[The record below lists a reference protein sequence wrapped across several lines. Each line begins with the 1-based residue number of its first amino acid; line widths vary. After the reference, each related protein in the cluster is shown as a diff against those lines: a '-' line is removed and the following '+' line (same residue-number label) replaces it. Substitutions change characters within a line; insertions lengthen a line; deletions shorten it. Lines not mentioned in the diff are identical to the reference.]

1 MGLEYVDREATLAL
15 KDQILLLKM
24 SRGEMN
30 TFNCTKQVE
39 EWNEWRNQN
48 RHIRPCLDNVDLSGL
63 NLSHANFREVSLKG
77 ANFSYCRLV
86 ETDFVRSDLTG
97 SKFNEAYLYGA
108 LLDQADLSNADLRN
122 STLWWVTLIETILRG
137 ANISGS
143 AVYGV
148 SPWNVDLEGAT
159 QNDLIISR
167 HDEAILTVD
176 DLEVAHFMY
185 LLINNKKLSKVIN
198 IATSKVVLIL
208 GRFEPKRKVVL
219 DALREEL
226 RKCDYLPVIFDFDKP
241 TDRDFTETVMTLAGL
256 SKFIIADLTQPKSS
270 PLESH
275 ATITAYMVPFIPI
288 IQEGDWPFAMFVDLQ
303 RKHHWVEKT
312 LQYKDKDDLL
322 QYLDKIIARAEAKYK
337 EIQLEKAKQANK
349 PVSGEEW

>member
-1 MGLEYVDREATLAL
+1 
-15 KDQILLLKM
+15 
-24 SRGEMN
+24 
-30 TFNCTKQVE
+30 
-39 EWNEWRNQN
+39 
-48 RHIRPCLDNVDLSGL
+48 
-63 NLSHANFREVSLKG
+63 
-77 ANFSYCRLV
+77 
-86 ETDFVRSDLTG
+86 
-97 SKFNEAYLYGA
+97 
-108 LLDQADLSNADLRN
+108 
-122 STLWWVTLIETILRG
+122 
-137 ANISGS
+137 
-143 AVYGV
+143 
-148 SPWNVDLEGAT
+148 
-159 QNDLIISR
+159 
-167 HDEAILTVD
+167 
-176 DLEVAHFMY
+176 MY